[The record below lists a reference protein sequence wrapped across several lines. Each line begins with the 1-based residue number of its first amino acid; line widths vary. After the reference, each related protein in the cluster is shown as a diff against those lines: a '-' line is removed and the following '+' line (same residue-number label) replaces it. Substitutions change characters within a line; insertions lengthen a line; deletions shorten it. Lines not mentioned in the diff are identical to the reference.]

1 MLTECKQTKISRVV
15 LHRTSSY
22 AEMVLF
28 CSSVNPESNK
38 IAYDY
43 WRKRVCE
50 RLKDPEKQRIMAPE
64 KMPYYF
70 GTKRTPLEQ
79 DYYEVLDQPNVHL
92 HDMATSPLK
101 KFSEKGLVMADKE
114 YEFDAVVL
122 ATGFDSF
129 TGSLT
134 HMGLKNKEGVDIKE
148 LWGQGVRTYL
158 GITMAGFPNLF
169 MSYTP
174 QAPTALSNGPTII
187 EAQVEMAVD
196 MIKKLEDEGA
206 KSIEPTKEAEV
217 EWKNTCDSMLPY
229 TLFAHTDSWWNGSN
243 IPGKKA
249 ENMTYIAVCCPG
261 GRRIYES
268 HGC

>member
-1 MLTECKQTKISRVV
+1 MSHFVV
-15 LHRTSSY
+15 RDDHADT
-22 AEMVLF
+22 VLF
-28 CSSVNPESNK
+28 YYSADPEANK
-38 IAYDY
+38 IIYDY

-50 RLKDPEKQRIMAPE
+50 RLKDPEKQKIMAPE

-70 GTKRTPLEQ
+70 GTKRSPLEQ
-79 DYYEVLDQPNVHL
+79 DYYEVVDQPNVHL
-92 HDMATSPLK
+92 HDMAASPLK

-134 HMGLKNKEGVDIKE
+134 NMGLKNKEGVDVKE
-148 LWGQGVRTYL
+148 LWEQGVRTYL

-187 EAQVEMAVD
+187 EAQVETAVD

-206 KSIEPTKEAEV
+206 RSIEPTKEAEV
-217 EWKNTCDSMLPY
+217 EWKQTCDAMLPY
-229 TLFAHTDSWWNGSN
+229 TLFPHTDSWWNGSN

-249 ENMTYIAVCCPG
+249 ENMSYIAVCLLEQRLSCK
-261 GRRIYES
+261 S
-268 HGC
+268 NAC